1 MSNLWDKA
9 IQEQVKYL
17 VTQLPRS
24 TKGSEILA
32 AAHWDMRENTNL
44 SEEASKLR
52 REAVGQGTVNVYSFG
67 QMFNI
72 EDTAPKLDRCK
83 IIDVQNFPDPQGLG
97 IGIDGTDPAVQAY
110 VLDKEENRFIKK
122 GVLKTAE
129 LHALNKH
136 DVAFRCYAGKNR
148 SVAFAEVFARMLRD
162 QGFNVNVEHLT
173 LALVN

>member
-9 IQEQVKYL
+9 IQEQVKHL
-17 VTQLPRS
+17 ADQLPRS

-32 AAHWDMRENTNL
+32 AAHWDMRNNTNL

-52 REAVGQGTVNVYSFG
+52 REAVGQGVVNVYSFG

-72 EDTAPKLDRCK
+72 ETSPEISRCK

-122 GVLKTAE
+122 GVLTTAE
-129 LHALNKH
+129 LHALNRH

-148 SVAFAEVFARMLRD
+148 SVAFAEVFAKMLRD
-162 QGFNVNVEHLT
+162 QGFKVNVQHLT
-173 LALVN
+173 LALVD